1 MDSTQPPE
9 PVPATPA
16 TRRCTL
22 YAAAAGVGALAL
34 SLAAFL
40 TQPRRD
46 EHYALP
52 CLLLAIGA
60 LLLAAAFIACFRGTL
75 TLGELEPGAKL
86 LILGA
91 TALSIEITIRLLA
104 SKRFGGHVSNFDF
117 GSGADERNRAF
128 TADFNSFGH
137 CVQGCL
143 SVLLLPAVE
152 ALSEWTRIVS
162 CLVAVYPTYNLVK
175 RALDASAFAASSFSN
190 NSAEWAMGFWLGLSL
205 GVLVAAR
212 APAPPMALQRPHRP
226 AARREPG
233 RRSVVQRDEGVAPE
247 EPEFFFPRV
256 AAGVLLC
263 LVSLAAAVLY
273 GLSWENTDDSAK
285 REDDV
290 DLAMLILFLAVL
302 LGLAVYAAYYALS
315 MCCGLCLLC
324 ALCDTSDQT
333 FNPERWFERHNAA
346 KRDLRAARRR
356 AGV

>member
-1 MDSTQPPE
+1 MEIDREMWAPAVASRKKRTME
-9 PVPATPA
+9 PAPVATPA
-16 TRRCTL
+16 TLCTL
-22 YAAAAGVGALAL
+22 YAAAAGVATLAL
-34 SLAAFL
+34 SVATFL

-60 LLLAAAFIACFRGTL
+60 LLLAAASVAAGGSLYCSRGTL

-91 TALSIEITIRLLA
+91 AALSIEIAIRLLS

-143 SVLLLPAVE
+143 SVLLVPAVE
-152 ALSEWTRIVS
+152 LALPWTRIVS

-190 NSAEWAMGFWLGLSL
+190 NGAEWALGFWLGLSL

-212 APAPPMALQRPHRP
+212 APAPPT
-226 AARREPG
+226 AR
-233 RRSVVQRDEGVAPE
+233 E
-247 EPEFFFPRV
+247 EPEIIFPRV

-263 LVSLAAAVLY
+263 LVSLVAALLY
-273 GLSWENTDDSAK
+273 GLSWENTGDRAQG
-285 REDDV
+285 EDGV
-290 DLAMLILFLAVL
+290 DLAMLIVFLAVP
-302 LGLAVYAAYYALS
+302 LGLAAYAAYYALS
-315 MCCGLCLLC
+315 ACCGLCLLC
-324 ALCDTSDQT
+324 ALCDSFDPT
-333 FNPERWFERHNAA
+333 FNPESGSFWHKHNAA
-346 KRDLRAARRR
+346 KRNFQVARRR
-356 AGV
+356 AQV